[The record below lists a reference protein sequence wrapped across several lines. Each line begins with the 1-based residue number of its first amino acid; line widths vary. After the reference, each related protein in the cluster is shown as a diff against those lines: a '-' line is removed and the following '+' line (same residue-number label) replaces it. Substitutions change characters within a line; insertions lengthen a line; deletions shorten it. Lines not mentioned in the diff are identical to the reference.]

1 MPLPSLHP
9 SLPQNPTAGSSS
21 FGSGGRSLGSAA
33 VASSANA
40 GGSVNRDTLKG
51 LQDVVWSDDEVRW
64 VLVMIRLGLRL
75 PSLLDL
81 DREALTQ
88 DVQGVSPRVEVV
100 GVADVPV

>member
-1 MPLPSLHP
+1 M
-9 SLPQNPTAGSSS
+9 
-21 FGSGGRSLGSAA
+21 
-33 VASSANA
+33 
-40 GGSVNRDTLKG
+40 NRDTLKG